1 MRREADRKV
10 DIALKSEDHKAE
22 LLRVVNI
29 LLNNFQVCYMLAN
42 MSYKYWPEQA
52 KVAGLEL
59 RSCFAPECFSDV
71 ILPSL
76 GSTKSSPGTFRKLKL
91 FLNDVE
97 QLRPDCVMYV
107 CALFFV
113 LCHQRRHKARRM
125 RITLMISGA
134 FLLIN
139 GFGASWYQVF
149 HTYRWYRT
157 AEVGAHPDPEF
168 RGLRDQLTLCP
179 LDLEDDLLDQNI
191 GDLKSGIR
199 RLWDYLQ
206 GFRIEHADD
215 LPPGA
220 KPVKTMLWDLEGLD
234 KKLEGLQG
242 TVEEKKLHPKT
253 YAKLKDFLPADAAA
267 EVLAALVPG
276 EAFRKMLMMDYYGV
290 PVPRLV
296 CIQGQRCQDGSMP
309 VYRHPVDEQPPIFE
323 FTPTVQRVISAARAA
338 FKFPFNHALIQL
350 YRGFGAYELFYEIAM
365 MTVMNK
371 QAALTTMATKG
382 DLWDLGGAEAEHC
395 RWVTCATMA
404 DAVMMDACLVNWWDN
419 DAAVRTRLRESECML
434 VVVEGVGGAEVAPAP
449 GMVIAKSVA
458 NARANAVVLRA
469 IMGWIASQVPGM
481 KLPSIDLLLCAVAA
495 LYDKNRLLK
504 DGQRMYQD
512 AWGLRRLAQLVKA
525 RLYKQCPPKDD
536 VLLDL
541 LATALSVTVQEVQ
554 NDWAELRRKALVEP
568 EGEDGSMV
576 ETPPSVSPAD
586 FAEETAAFMELE
598 QKMSLKSTVQEAA
611 VAEHSAAVE
620 DAGSGVDTVDAP
632 ENAEDVAPVAS
643 GADAATMESASEL
656 VPIHATAEPGSTT
669 MPASSA
675 HVVGQSDDDSDEVTV
690 VGSKSFL
697 EDLSAEELQERL
709 AVTMVQLKNILAFN
723 AARKRLLAAGYALDT
738 DETQVPAVLP
748 PDVDLAT
755 PSPRGGKPAE
765 ITPSPVSAA
774 VAREGD
780 FPDVDGDV
788 FLTRREQLALRRRG
802 HVTADAKPK
811 KKASPK
817 RKGKGK
823 GKGKKWRKSTCS
835 GSKTVPEQIEE
846 PVPSEPLEQEVE
858 EPVPSEPLEH
868 EVEEPVPKPKKAA
881 PKRKAIVV
889 EPTEEP
895 KESVDPKPKKKAASK
910 RKAVVV
916 EEPEAK
922 PKKKA
927 APKRKAVV
935 VEEPE
940 ELEAKP
946 KKRAAPKRKAVVEEE
961 PTEEPEKA
969 VEEPKGKRVRA
980 KNAVIEY
987 SAPLSRR
994 QLRNALLCQFQ
1005 APVRLVP
1012 YWTKCQLGIKVL
1024 HVKALRHWELVKD
1037 SNDGA
1042 VELAA
1047 AADHKKMVMEVHAKV
1062 YVA

>member
-1 MRREADRKV
+1 
-10 DIALKSEDHKAE
+10 
-22 LLRVVNI
+22 
-29 LLNNFQVCYMLAN
+29 
-42 MSYKYWPEQA
+42 
-52 KVAGLEL
+52 
-59 RSCFAPECFSDV
+59 
-71 ILPSL
+71 
-76 GSTKSSPGTFRKLKL
+76 
-91 FLNDVE
+91 
-97 QLRPDCVMYV
+97 
-107 CALFFV
+107 
-113 LCHQRRHKARRM
+113 
-125 RITLMISGA
+125 
-134 FLLIN
+134 
-139 GFGASWYQVF
+139 
-149 HTYRWYRT
+149 
-157 AEVGAHPDPEF
+157 
-168 RGLRDQLTLCP
+168 
-179 LDLEDDLLDQNI
+179 
-191 GDLKSGIR
+191 
-199 RLWDYLQ
+199 
-206 GFRIEHADD
+206 
-215 LPPGA
+215 
-220 KPVKTMLWDLEGLD
+220 
-234 KKLEGLQG
+234 
-242 TVEEKKLHPKT
+242 
-253 YAKLKDFLPADAAA
+253 
-267 EVLAALVPG
+267 
-276 EAFRKMLMMDYYGV
+276 
-290 PVPRLV
+290 
-296 CIQGQRCQDGSMP
+296 
-309 VYRHPVDEQPPIFE
+309 
-323 FTPTVQRVISAARAA
+323 
-338 FKFPFNHALIQL
+338 
-350 YRGFGAYELFYEIAM
+350 
-365 MTVMNK
+365 
-371 QAALTTMATKG
+371 

-1024 HVKALRHWELVKD
+1024 HVKDGQRELRQPYYISGSSPCWCSLVLCAKQ
-1037 SNDGA
+1037 
-1042 VELAA
+1042 VAA
-1047 AADHKKMVMEVHAKV
+1047 QLPMCFYLIIFWASVLEQKNVC
-1062 YVA
+1062 